1 MIMLLKVTHIHLT
14 LTKRKIQLWLSIYIL
29 VSKNSFVHKNVVP
42 TSLSFRGKEEAKHIF
57 KTLSKLTQFG

>member
-42 TSLSFRGKEEAKHIF
+42 HLFLFGEKRRQNTF
-57 KTLSKLTQFG
+57 SKL